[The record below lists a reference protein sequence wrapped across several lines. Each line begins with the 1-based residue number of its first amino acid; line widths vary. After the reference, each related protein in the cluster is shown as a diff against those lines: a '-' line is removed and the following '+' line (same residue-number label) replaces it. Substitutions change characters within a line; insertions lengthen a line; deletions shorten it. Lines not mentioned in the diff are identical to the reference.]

1 MESIFHHFERT
12 FIEAN
17 KTFLFEGWGSNFNQ
31 DKINKIYKILDI

>member
-1 MESIFHHFERT
+1 MECMFHHFERT

-17 KTFLFEGWGSNFNQ
+17 KTSFFEGWGSNFNK